1 MLILKYN
8 NAFHADFIGGKSK
21 LLESIL
27 SKNFDLN
34 FSVKVELEQVKIQAD
49 DNNLSSDS
57 TSNDKYIDQNKD
69 LHPIENEIINIFGAI
84 EVRND

>member
-1 MLILKYN
+1 
-8 NAFHADFIGGKSK
+8 
-21 LLESIL
+21 
-27 SKNFDLN
+27 LN